1 MQLVFET
8 TQGAFPEEHVEE
20 LEGDDGGESPDSVG
34 LGFVQRERVPSTA
47 APTSTAYSEL
57 GETAGVLKKSNPN
70 RNDCTRKS
78 AKIMH
83 ISSKSFL
90 ITRKKEY
97 NDRPPHLLDWSWS
110 I

>member
-8 TQGAFPEEHVEE
+8 TQRAFPEEHVEE

-57 GETAGVLKKSNPN
+57 GEPAGILKK
-70 RNDCTRKS
+70 
-78 AKIMH
+78 KI
-83 ISSKSFL
+83 KCYQ
-90 ITRKKEY
+90 K
-97 NDRPPHLLDWSWS
+97 
-110 I
+110 